1 MYRFIY
7 VFLHPC
13 IYVSMHLC
21 IYAPT
26 YLCTYVSM
34 YLCIYASL
42 HLCIYVSLH
51 LCIYVSIYVS
61 MFLCMF
67 VATYVC
73 TFVST
78 YVCTFVSMY
87 VCMFF
92 LYVGMLV
99 CFRPLAFFKSF
110 LQAFLAFDAFS
121 FLWCGSTCTVESCN
135 PSPWVLDLKVEKGL
149 ISQVWL
155 EKTRSKMLTRAEVL
169 NDIDMLV

>member
-34 YLCIYASL
+34 YLCISASMYIRIFASL
-42 HLCIYVSLH
+42 HLCIYI
-51 LCIYVSIYVS
+51 CIY
-61 MFLCMF
+61 
-67 VATYVC
+67 
-73 TFVST
+73 
-78 YVCTFVSMY
+78 VSMY
-87 VCMFF
+87 VCSYVC
-92 LYVGMLV
+92 LYVCIYLCLYVCIYVCLYDFFCMLV